1 MVLKSDD
8 KFDFIGDVHG
18 NAKKLLQLIDKLGY
32 VRNDSVWMHHE
43 NRQIIIL
50 GDFINVGKESK
61 NVLSILY
68 ELWEKNIACV
78 LVGNHEYFLALNF
91 LKNGKSVFEKNS
103 KIFFDYESLFNEF
116 NSDYSEL
123 IKYIEWFTSL
133 PLYLETEKFRAVHAY
148 WNNDHISLIKNNNSL
163 KEIIL
168 ASKQKSI
175 KKEEVKSTVN
185 ETLNGK
191 LIYHYNSWLFKK
203 PQKFRIKWWN
213 ELYNKDLSDNIIVHK
228 KTNLKSKKITPKL
241 LPGFKPY
248 QNNEKPV
255 FIGHYWF
262 QTLPFLLKNNVC
274 CLDFGAAKGGYLTAY
289 RFNGEQKLDARNL
302 VWV

>member
-32 VRNDSVWMHHE
+32 VRNDNGWMHHE

-61 NVLSILY
+61 KVLSILH

-91 LKNGKSVFEKNS
+91 LKNGTSVFEKNS
-103 KIFFDYESLFNEF
+103 KIFFEYESLFNEF

-123 IKYIEWFTSL
+123 VKHIEWFASL
-133 PLYLETEKFRAVHAY
+133 PLYFETVKFRAVHAY
-148 WNNDHISLIKNNNSL
+148 WNNSNISIIRNCNSL
-163 KEIIL
+163 KDIFQ
-168 ASKQKSI
+168 ARKQKLI
-175 KKEEVKSTVN
+175 KKEEVKSIVN

-213 ELYNKDLSDNIIVHK
+213 ELYNKDLSDNIIVHN

-241 LPGFKPY
+241 LPDFKPY

-255 FIGHYWF
+255 FIGHYWL
-262 QTLPFLLKNNVC
+262 QTLPCLLKNNVC